1 MGPEAFRRLFTCL
14 AVAPDAGDRQALR
27 PVEDERL
34 GWGRGDEPNLIVRE
48 LPVEARQA
56 GHRFASN

>member
-1 MGPEAFRRLFTCL
+1 LRRLFACL
-14 AVAPDAGDRQALR
+14 AAAPDAGDRQALR
-27 PVEDERL
+27 LVDDERL
-34 GWGRGDEPNLIVRE
+34 EWGRGDEPNLIAHE